1 MLSERIDKI
10 EGKRVLI
17 APLNWGL
24 GHATRSSAIIYQLLK
39 SGKEVIIG
47 SDGIV
52 ADYYKTEFPGIK
64 QITIPGLT
72 VKYSAGNSQ
81 TGAMLRQ
88 VPKFLYQIWREH
100 KKTAE
105 IIEKNN
111 IDTIISDNRF
121 GMWNRKCKSIY
132 ITHQLMIKM
141 PKHLHWAEK
150 IMKCFHGWFY
160 NKYNEIWVPDN
171 AGKENL
177 SGDLSHK
184 YKSPKKCHFIG
195 ILSRF
200 NYNNKVLSSLENCPP
215 FDETIII
222 SGPEPHRSMMEN
234 RAKNNDI
241 EKDENIEN
249 KLIICGKPDP
259 DTDYRQS
266 SKIEKTGENIYA
278 TNHLSTPMMAHI
290 LTHSKK
296 ITCRSGYSTI
306 MDLYSLGILQNKDVR
321 ITLIPT
327 PGQTEQEYLALHI
340 KKNFDNDKGNRIQ
353 IIELT

>member
-1 MLSERIDKI
+1 M
-10 EGKRVLI
+10 
-17 APLNWGL
+17 
-24 GHATRSSAIIYQLLK
+24 
-39 SGKEVIIG
+39 
-47 SDGIV
+47 
-52 ADYYKTEFPGIK
+52 
-64 QITIPGLT
+64 
-72 VKYSAGNSQ
+72 
-81 TGAMLRQ
+81 
-88 VPKFLYQIWREH
+88 
-100 KKTAE
+100 
-105 IIEKNN
+105 
-111 IDTIISDNRF
+111 
-121 GMWNRKCKSIY
+121 
-132 ITHQLMIKM
+132 
-141 PKHLHWAEK
+141 HWAEK

-160 NKYNEIWVPDN
+160 NKYDEIWVPDN

-184 YKSPKKCHFIG
+184 YKIPKKCHFIG

-200 NYNNKVLSSLENCPP
+200 NHYNEPLSSENYPP

-222 SGPEPHRSMMEN
+222 SGPEPHRTMMEN

-241 EKDENIEN
+241 EKDENVEN

-266 SKIEKTGENIYA
+266 SNIEKTGERIFS

-306 MDLYSLGILQNKDVR
+306 MDLYSLGILQNRDVR

-340 KKNFDNDKGNRIQ
+340 KKNFDNDNGNRIK